1 MEIDLKELGFEF
13 KHYLEQ
19 ISSNKNFVLHD
30 HRKSHEI
37 YLFLD
42 GDAEF
47 LVEGTRYPLYKND
60 IIIAQSEEMH
70 CVKHNSFG
78 RYERIVISLDHSFF
92 IKNNCEAY
100 QDIFT
105 NRPLGENNRIPAEI
119 VEKNGIIELLLRSER
134 YLNDTEDGS
143 VAALGTMLELLY
155 ILNHIGIKKEKISS
169 HNEQIKDIILYINA
183 NLKESMSLQEIANT
197 FYMTKCHLCRIFK
210 KHTGYTVNQY
220 ITHKRLSLARE
231 LAGEGMT
238 WTEASMESGFGNYS
252 NFYKLFCRAYGH
264 SPQWKE

>member
-13 KHYLEQ
+13 KHYSEQ

-47 LVEGTRYPLYKND
+47 LVEGTRYPLFPND

-134 YLNDTEDGS
+134 YLNDTEDGG

-155 ILNHIGIKKEKISS
+155 ILNHIGKPQIALTSQSGRQGPSLAPSAPLTLPS
-169 HNEQIKDIILYINA
+169 HLELPDPSLPTSLPQQAMHCYTSKPL
-183 NLKESMSLQEIANT
+183 SMPYPSVSQAFPSL
-197 FYMTKCHLCRIFK
+197 
-210 KHTGYTVNQY
+210 
-220 ITHKRLSLARE
+220 LSL
-231 LAGEGMT
+231 
-238 WTEASMESGFGNYS
+238 
-252 NFYKLFCRAYGH
+252 
-264 SPQWKE
+264 PP